1 MSEPLGSNNP
11 RMQLLRRLTGRRS
24 ARSEH
29 GLFLVEGPTL
39 VAEAI
44 ASGWPIQEVYVEE
57 SALSLLPAGVR
68 PTLVREGVLAKVMS
82 VETPRPIVA
91 VAELRALT
99 FPSSPTFVVV
109 GAGLSDPGNLGTI
122 LRTAEAAGAD
132 GVVLMP
138 GSVDPFSPKVVRSS
152 AGAIFRLPVMVDGD
166 AGRLGV
172 PMWGTVAT
180 GGVPYDQAD
189 LTVPLALVLGNEAHG
204 LPDDVNLDGLLTI
217 PHVGQSESLNVAM
230 AAAVL
235 CFEVARQRRSA

>member
-11 RMQLLRRLTGRRS
+11 RIQLLRRLTGRRS
-24 ARSEH
+24 ARLEE

-39 VAEAI
+39 VAEAV
-44 ASGWPIQEVYVEE
+44 ASGWPLQAVYVEE
-57 SALSLLPAGVR
+57 SALSLLPVGVR
-68 PTLVREGVLAKVMS
+68 PTLVRDGVLARVMS
-82 VETPRPIVA
+82 VEAPRPIVA
-91 VAELRALT
+91 VAELRSLPLPVS
-99 FPSSPTFVVV
+99 PSFVIV

-132 GVVLMP
+132 GIVLLP

-152 AGAIFRLPVMVDGD
+152 AGAIFRLPIVLDGD
-166 AGRLGV
+166 PGSVGL
-172 PMWGTVAT
+172 PLWGTVAH

-189 LTVPLALVLGNEAHG
+189 LRRPLALVLGNEAHG
-204 LPDDVNLDGLLTI
+204 LPGHVVLDGLLTI
-217 PHVGQSESLNVAM
+217 PQVGQAESLNVAM